1 MEPPTP
7 SREHVAQTEAVRAAL
22 RREKIA
28 TRATLDAAR
37 RAAHEAAIAAALESL
52 LASRPPGRIGFCW
65 PMQGEFDAR
74 PLVERLQ
81 ARGWTAC
88 LPVVVAEGRPLAF
101 RDWTPATALAPDRY
115 GIPSPVNGPFVV
127 PDVLLIPLVAFDAG
141 NFRIGYGGGF
151 FDRTLAALAPRPY
164 AIGVGF
170 ELARVAD
177 TFPGPHDI
185 PLDVV
190 ITEAGSR
197 LR

>member
-1 MEPPTP
+1 MAPPTP
-7 SREHVAQTEAVRAAL
+7 SSEHVAQTEAVRAAL

-28 TRATLDAAR
+28 ARAALDAAH
-37 RAAHEAAIAAALESL
+37 RAAHETAIAAILEPL
-52 LASRPPGRIGFCW
+52 LTSRTPGRIGFCW

-74 PLVERLQ
+74 PLVERLR
-81 ARGWTAC
+81 ARDWTAC

-101 RDWTPATALAPDRY
+101 RDWTPAAPLAPDRY
-115 GIPSPVNGPFVV
+115 GIPSPTAGDFVV

-185 PLDVV
+185 ALDVV
-190 ITEAGSR
+190 VTETGSR
-197 LR
+197 QR